1 MSSVCGHEYSDH
13 STLANTGMKI
23 KIAAAANRL
32 FSKHGFAEPGVEAIR
47 EAADVSIR
55 TLYKHY
61 PSKDAMIVAA
71 LAYRHEAYLVHLRRD
86 APSAPGLAAIE
97 HLFQR
102 LAAWMSGN
110 GTRGCLFLQAFAAY
124 PESAAINNEVERNK
138 EGVRAEIARR
148 VPAHNQ
154 AIVPI
159 LFLLHEGVTA
169 AASSVGAKAAAE
181 SAISAT
187 KELLAGNDR
196 PRG

>member
-1 MSSVCGHEYSDH
+1 MSGVCGHKYSDH
-13 STLANTGMKI
+13 STLAKTGMKI

-71 LAYRHEAYLVHLRRD
+71 LAYRHEAYLMHLRED
-86 APSAPGLAAIE
+86 APSAPGSAAIA

-102 LAAWMSGN
+102 LAAWMSDDGA
-110 GTRGCLFLQAFAAY
+110 RGCLFLQALAAY
-124 PESAAINNEVERNK
+124 PESTTIIDEVEQNK

-148 VPAHNQ
+148 VPAHDQ
-154 AIVPI
+154 AMVPI

-169 AASSVGAKAAAE
+169 AASRFRGAGRR
-181 SAISAT
+181 S
-187 KELLAGNDR
+187 D
-196 PRG
+196 P